1 MTDLNEYLEETIDDI
16 GGFGLF
22 QWILVILIFG
32 SKITDNWSTLMMTF
46 GGAVPNWICNLTTLD
61 GLEINEYNISDL
73 EFCELT
79 TSNSSVKCNSRL
91 FEPEMSTVVSEWDL
105 VCERSWIPS
114 TITSLQMGGV
124 IAGGFISGQM
134 ADTIGRKLTYASALS
149 ALLVFN
155 TAAAFSTSWQM
166 LAALRFF
173 IGMGCGFVS
182 SVNFTFVLEF
192 TTRQSRSL
200 LRFLPCREVF
210 GILYACLCWW
220 LHDWRYIQIGTATLV
235 VPFLLL
241 IIWFVP
247 ESFRWL
253 VTHWKIQKAY
263 EVIKRIAKVNDK
275 KSPEYEKFH
284 AEVIQ
289 VEDLVSEEK
298 KYSILDIIDNPRL
311 LKFTLLLMVAWF
323 SCGYGAY
330 GIFFGVGQLAGN
342 IYINLILLNVVG
354 FVQVTGWYFANCI
367 GRKWTTSMFFVI
379 GGCSGVIVGIL
390 RTLDINNK
398 ETFVTIF
405 ALISKSCVTT
415 GWMSLMLLTAELYP
429 TVVRSIGSGLHNATG
444 GIGTMVAPMVIYASQ
459 KIPGLLY
466 MVFAGLMFLS
476 AFFVILLPETNNQA
490 LEDTIDVDSKNSV
503 SKKIK
508 SVFNKSERNGYGS
521 LN

>member
-46 GGAVPNWICNLTTLD
+46 GGAVPNWRCDLTTLD

-73 EFCELT
+73 AFCELT
-79 TSNSSVKCNSRL
+79 TTNSSVKCNSRL

-166 LAALRFF
+166 LATLRFF

-241 IIWFVP
+241 IIW
-247 ESFRWL
+247 
-253 VTHWKIQKAY
+253 
-263 EVIKRIAKVNDK
+263 
-275 KSPEYEKFH
+275 
-284 AEVIQ
+284 
-289 VEDLVSEEK
+289 
-298 KYSILDIIDNPRL
+298 
-311 LKFTLLLMVAWF
+311 
-323 SCGYGAY
+323 
-330 GIFFGVGQLAGN
+330 
-342 IYINLILLNVVG
+342 
-354 FVQVTGWYFANCI
+354 
-367 GRKWTTSMFFVI
+367 
-379 GGCSGVIVGIL
+379 
-390 RTLDINNK
+390 
-398 ETFVTIF
+398 
-405 ALISKSCVTT
+405 
-415 GWMSLMLLTAELYP
+415 
-429 TVVRSIGSGLHNATG
+429 
-444 GIGTMVAPMVIYASQ
+444 
-459 KIPGLLY
+459 
-466 MVFAGLMFLS
+466 
-476 AFFVILLPETNNQA
+476 
-490 LEDTIDVDSKNSV
+490 
-503 SKKIK
+503 
-508 SVFNKSERNGYGS
+508 
-521 LN
+521 